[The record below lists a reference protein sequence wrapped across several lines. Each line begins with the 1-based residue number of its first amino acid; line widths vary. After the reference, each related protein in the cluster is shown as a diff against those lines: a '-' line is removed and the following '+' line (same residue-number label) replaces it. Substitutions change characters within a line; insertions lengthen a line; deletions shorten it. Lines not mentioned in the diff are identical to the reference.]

1 MKAEEGTYRGHD
13 ERVLVLLAESRDSL
27 AIPRVLERVGVDSM
41 VCATPGEMCEE
52 IDNGAG
58 ALLVDEETLSV
69 STKQC
74 LMEILGN
81 HPSWSELPI
90 ILLLRHGPETELARE
105 ALFLPADVTLVE
117 RPVRVN
123 TLAAV
128 VRSALRSRLRQ
139 YLVRDQ
145 LREQERLVAD
155 LEHSN
160 RDLQQ
165 FANVASHDLQE
176 PLRMVSSYLQI
187 LERKYRGKLDEKA
200 DTYIHFAVDGARR
213 MQNLIDGLLNYSRI
227 GSAEFGWVDMNQT
240 FADAV
245 ANLATAI
252 RESHGEVSSGVLPTV
267 WGDGTQMLQL
277 FQNLIANGVKYR
289 KPGVPPREAVSATQA
304 QGGWMFLVQDNGIGI
319 EREYQEAVFQL
330 FRRLHTKEEYPGT
343 GIGLAS
349 CMKIVEN
356 HHGRIWLESV
366 PGTGTTFFFT
376 IPVGKERRIT
386 TT

>member
-1 MKAEEGTYRGHD
+1 LSAEGETYGGD
-13 ERVLVLLAESRDSL
+13 ERVLVLLAESRDSR
-27 AIPRVLERVGVDSM
+27 AIPRVLEKVGVASM
-41 VCATPGEMCEE
+41 MCATPEEMCVEV
-52 IDNGAG
+52 DKGAG
-58 ALLVDEETLSV
+58 ALLIDEATLAL

-74 LMEILGN
+74 LMEVLGN
-81 HPSWSELPI
+81 QPAWSELPI

-123 TLAAV
+123 TLMAV

-145 LREQERLVAD
+145 FRERERLLGD
-155 LEHSN
+155 LEQSN
-160 RDLQQ
+160 RELQQ
-165 FANVASHDLQE
+165 FAHVVSHDLQE
-176 PLRMVSSYLQI
+176 PLRMVSSYLQL

-213 MQNLIDGLLNYSRI
+213 MQSLIEGLLNYSRI
-227 GSAEFGWVDMNQT
+227 DSAEFDWVDTNQT

-252 RESHGEVSSGVLPTV
+252 RESHGEVRCGALPSV
-267 WGDGTQMLQL
+267 WGDATQMLQL

-289 KPGVPPREAVSATQA
+289 KRGVPPRIVVSAA
-304 QGGWMFLVQDNGIGI
+304 QGQNEWVFSVRDNGIGI
-319 EREYQEAVFQL
+319 KKEDHETVFQM
-330 FRRLHTKEEYPGT
+330 FRRLHTKDEYPGT

-349 CMKIVEN
+349 CKKIVEQ
-356 HHGRIWLESV
+356 HQGRIWIESS
-366 PGTGTTFFFT
+366 PGEGTTIFFT
-376 IPVGKERRIT
+376 IPSTRILSD
-386 TT
+386 

>member
-1 MKAEEGTYRGHD
+1 MSAEGETYGGD
-13 ERVLVLLAESRDSL
+13 ERVLVLLAESRDSR
-27 AIPRVLERVGVDSM
+27 AIPRVLEKVGVASM
-41 VCATPGEMCEE
+41 MCATPEEMCVEV
-52 IDNGAG
+52 DKGAG
-58 ALLVDEETLSV
+58 ALLIDEATLAL

-74 LMEILGN
+74 LMEVLGN
-81 HPSWSELPI
+81 QPAWSELPI

-123 TLAAV
+123 TLMAV

-145 LREQERLVAD
+145 FRERERLLGD
-155 LEHSN
+155 LEQSN
-160 RDLQQ
+160 RELQQ
-165 FANVASHDLQE
+165 FAHVVSHDLQE
-176 PLRMVSSYLQI
+176 PLRMVSSYLQL

-213 MQNLIDGLLNYSRI
+213 MQSLIEGLLNYSRI
-227 GSAEFGWVDMNQT
+227 GSAEFDWVDTNQT

-252 RESHGEVSSGVLPTV
+252 RESHGEVRSGVLPSV
-267 WGDGTQMLQL
+267 WGDATQMLQL

-289 KPGVPPREAVSATQA
+289 KRGVPPHIVVSATQG
-304 QGGWMFLVQDNGIGI
+304 QNEWVFSVKDNGIGMKK
-319 EREYQEAVFQL
+319 EDHEAVFQM
-330 FRRLHTKEEYPGT
+330 FRRLQTKDEYPGT

-349 CMKIVEN
+349 CKKIVEQ
-356 HHGRIWLESV
+356 HQGRIWIESS
-366 PGTGTTFFFT
+366 PSDGTTIFFT
-376 IPVGKERRIT
+376 IPSTRI
-386 TT
+386 